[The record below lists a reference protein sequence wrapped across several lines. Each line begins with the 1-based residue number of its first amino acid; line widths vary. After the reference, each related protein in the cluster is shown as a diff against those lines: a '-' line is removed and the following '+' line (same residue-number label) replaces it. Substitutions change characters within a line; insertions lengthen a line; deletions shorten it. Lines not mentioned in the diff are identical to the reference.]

1 MWKFIVD
8 KKAAESVKL
17 WMIVPKELNK
27 NDCGS
32 VEDESVVAG

>member
-8 KKAAESVKL
+8 KKAAERVNCL
-17 WMIVPKELNK
+17 MIVPKELNK
-27 NDCGS
+27 NDCGL